1 MSLPSPTPMA
11 ATMIAPPRAPSPSA
25 ARSIHSPPTQHH
37 MDDIYPHG
45 YPRDPTEDGG
55 PPAFKRRLISSSTS
69 TPTSSSSSW
78 DEMRQTT
85 SVSTSSSVSPSRDS
99 SSNDDPINLT
109 TSKSRSRSSSETEDE
124 MTSHMPH
131 KLRYKYHFNHFE
143 VNKQTSEIE
152 DY

>member
-1 MSLPSPTPMA
+1 MA
-11 ATMIAPPRAPSPSA
+11 ATMIALPRAPSPTA
-25 ARSIHSPPTQHH
+25 ARPIHSPPTQHH

-55 PPAFKRRLISSSTS
+55 PPAFKRRLLSSSTS
-69 TPTSSSSSW
+69 TPTSSSSSSW

-131 KLRYKYHFNHFE
+131 KLRYKYHLNHFE
-143 VNKQTSEIE
+143 VNKQTGEIE